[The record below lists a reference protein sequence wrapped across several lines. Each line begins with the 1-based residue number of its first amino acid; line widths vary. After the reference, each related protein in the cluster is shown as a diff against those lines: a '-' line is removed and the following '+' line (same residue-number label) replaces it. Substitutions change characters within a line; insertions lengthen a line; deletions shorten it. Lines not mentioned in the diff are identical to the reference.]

1 MKKEKYRTGVFPGS
15 PNHQAVQ
22 NNRLCQR
29 PGNATYL
36 WTPSTKQCRP
46 AWCQS
51 KRNQAIPTTRHSI
64 VAYYLVR
71 AGIVRWLLLGDSY
84 SGCWV
89 AEVQKHGNS
98 FMGQSREPQ
107 RDNCDQDR
115 FYNYW
120 VELKGSPLSQAKSL
134 RGIAFLKWIWWELG
148 FFLNSSFLSKNR

>member
-1 MKKEKYRTGVFPGS
+1 MEHAELPRVPM
-15 PNHQAVQ
+15 
-22 NNRLCQR
+22 C
-29 PGNATYL
+29 
-36 WTPSTKQCRP
+36 
-46 AWCQS
+46 S
-51 KRNQAIPTTRHSI
+51 KDFL

-71 AGIVRWLLLGDSY
+71 AGIVWWLLLGDSH

-107 RDNCDQDR
+107 SHNCDQDR

-120 VELKGSPLSQAKSL
+120 VELKGSPVSQAKSL

-148 FFLNSSFLSKNR
+148 FFSTDHFCQKIDISCSIFLSSAFWSATWHFSEGLFRGATKTGVSPN